1 MDGDSGRRNTSAN
14 LHGKFAHGSV
24 TFRGDVTEILVRTS
38 FAACLPFPAAFSRS
52 TSATPL
58 YDEKNIVS
66 TNVAHTHRS
75 RGSTVISYAVLTPY
89 NDSIKRNDT
98 TASGTTS

>member
-24 TFRGDVTEILVRTS
+24 TFRGEATEILVRTS

-52 TSATPL
+52 TSATPF

-66 TNVAHTHRS
+66 TNVAHAQGVGDEIDRYYIRRT
-75 RGSTVISYAVLTPY
+75 YAV
-89 NDSIKRNDT
+89 
-98 TASGTTS
+98 